1 MSNIQLLYVKNIIS
15 RKKGT
20 VKQQLQ
26 FFIALK
32 NIGFDKTVDVLW
44 AGEDGEWKTLSAK
57 FHSSQNQDREFWI
70 AYADLSLS
78 SKQSLP
84 GNIQF
89 AVRYQVSGAQYWD
102 NNNGL
107 NYTSEADS
115 GVRILA
121 QQPVLHIDYSPSLKE
136 GQSHIPVVVAIDKSL
151 ASEKVFV
158 HWTTDNWQHS
168 HKSACHFRC
177 DYWNKKHRSNARN
190 PNQYGTQIWYGQI
203 KAAHAFRVQYYFSCE
218 ANGNVFWDTNDGLNY
233 HTQRK
238 PLKLM
243 ILNLHCYQEEQ
254 QDAKFSIIAQ
264 AIDKQQVDIV
274 CFQEVAEN
282 WNNGEGDWNSNSA
295 KIINDRLPKPFHLYA
310 DWSHLGFDKYREG
323 VAILSRY
330 PMSKKEARY
339 VSESD
344 DIYNIHSRKVVAAQI
359 RVPYIGPIN
368 VFSVHL
374 SWWEDGFKQ
383 QFEKL
388 RQWAAAKKT
397 KYSKATLLCG
407 DFNITAGSEGYQE
420 VVNTHEYEDQ
430 YLAANAQ
437 GLFEKIFR
445 VNDNYWQN
453 LLTDDYRIDYVF
465 ISKDSHLKIVS
476 AQVIFTERDY
486 GRVSDHVGYVMAFEP
501 K

>member
-1 MSNIQLLYVKNIIS
+1 MNNIQLHYVKNIIS
-15 RKKGT
+15 RRKGI
-20 VKQQLQ
+20 VKQQLT

-57 FHSSQNQDREFWI
+57 FQSSQQQDKEFWL
-70 AYADLSLS
+70 AHTEFSLS
-78 SKQSLP
+78 PKQSLP

-89 AVRYQVSGAQYWD
+89 ALRLQVAGKQYWD
-102 NNNGL
+102 NNDGL

-115 GVRILA
+115 GIRVLV
-121 QQPVLHIDYSPSLKE
+121 QQPVLHFDYSPSLKE
-136 GQSHIPVVVAIDKSL
+136 ESHIPVIVGIDKTL
-151 ASEKVFV
+151 AAEKVFV

-168 HKSACHFRC
+168 HKSTCHFRR
-177 DYWNKKHRSNARN
+177 DYWNKVHRSNARN
-190 PNQYGTQIWYGQI
+190 PNQYGIQIWHGQI
-203 KAAHAFRVQYYFSCE
+203 KAAHAFRVQYYFSAE
-218 ANGNVFWDTNDGLNY
+218 SRGNIYWDTNDGHNY
-233 HTQRK
+233 HAQHK

-243 ILNLHCYQEEQ
+243 ILNLHCYQEDH
-254 QDAKFSIIAQ
+254 QDAKFSIIAR
-264 AIDKQQVDIV
+264 AIAEQQVDII

-295 KIINDRLPKPFHLYA
+295 KIINDRLPKPYHLYA

-330 PMSKKEARY
+330 PMSKKQSRY

-388 RQWAAAKKT
+388 RRWAEAKKT
-397 KYSKATLLCG
+397 KHTKATLLCG
-407 DFNITAGSEGYQE
+407 DFNIAAGSDGYRE
-420 VVNTHEYEDQ
+420 IVNTHEYEDQ
-430 YLAANAQ
+430 YLAANAH
-437 GLFEKIFR
+437 GLFEQIFR
-445 VNDNYWQN
+445 VNDAHWQN
-453 LLTDDYRIDYVF
+453 LLADDYRIDYVF
-465 ISKDSHLKIVS
+465 MSKDSCLSVIS
-476 AQVIFTERDY
+476 AQVIFTEQDY
-486 GRVSDHVGYVMAFEP
+486 GRVSDHVGYLMAFEP